1 MSTSAP
7 SVDSSRRPLPA
18 EKVAFSIPRPA
29 HLLPFAP
36 PCSAPPPKPSN
47 YLPSLALS
55 TRRTDSRSK
64 HSSVIYSITC
74 LHGLD
79 AALHYICPIFTGT
92 FFSCDHGSIVVVATL
107 PNIYHSLS
115 KSFFFRG
122 VSPTNYPGCS
132 DLCRG
137 QGSAVLFASWFICGT
152 FRHAP
157 LATIIIIITTVL
169 VSSVGIMVDWNSRIS
184 LSAGIPPLLSA
195 AL

>member
-55 TRRTDSRSK
+55 TRRTGSWSK

-107 PNIYHSLS
+107 PNIYHTLF
-115 KSFFFRG
+115 KSFFFAAFRLQIILG
-122 VSPTNYPGCS
+122 ARISVVGK
-132 DLCRG
+132 
-137 QGSAVLFASWFICGT
+137 AVLCFSPHGSYAVHFGMRHLRLSSSLSLLYSCLPSASW
-152 FRHAP
+152 
-157 LATIIIIITTVL
+157 
-169 VSSVGIMVDWNSRIS
+169 
-184 LSAGIPPLLSA
+184 
-195 AL
+195 